1 MFKKAKDINPLP
13 AGMAD
18 AFGAAL
24 SQQGFKSPV
33 VEEPAVE
40 VAPAVEADAELS
52 ESAGKRKADQADGD
66 VAVPKAGD
74 VTPEIGEIKTKAKRK
89 LDKDVSDKP
98 TALKASYSE
107 AKTVKEDCEDCEC
120 EPCECDSDEVE
131 EGTLPPALQ
140 KAIDKKNAKKD
151 GKKVEDEDE
160 DEELSEGTIT
170 VKSFTG
176 KAPAGIKMKKMG
188 SSSFGGDDVEM
199 SGPDAKIIAYAK
211 KSLGCDAK
219 CNTIADVQKQVSEMY
234 ESKCANH
241 EEVKEGLDDVDQKAI
256 KKKFTDRKDKDLDN
270 DGDEDESDKYLHRR
284 RKAIAKALED

>member
-18 AFGAAL
+18 AFDAAL

-33 VEEPAVE
+33 VEEPAVDL
-40 VAPAVEADAELS
+40 APAVEADAELS

-107 AKTVKEDCEDCEC
+107 DKAVKEDCE
-120 EPCECDSDEVE
+120 PDSAEVE

-176 KAPAGIKMKKMG
+176 KAPAGIKMKKLG

-211 KSLGCDAK
+211 RSLGCDAK
-219 CNTIADVQKQVSEMY
+219 CKTIADVQKSISEVY
-234 ESKCANH
+234 EGKCASH
-241 EEVKEGLDDVDQKAI
+241 EEVKEGLDDVDQKAV

>member
-18 AFGAAL
+18 AFNAAL

-40 VAPAVEADAELS
+40 VAPAPAVEADAELS

-120 EPCECDSDEVE
+120 EPCECDHNKDHEKIE

-160 DEELSEGTIT
+160 D
-170 VKSFTG
+170 
-176 KAPAGIKMKKMG
+176 
-188 SSSFGGDDVEM
+188 D
-199 SGPDAKIIAYAK
+199 
-211 KSLGCDAK
+211 
-219 CNTIADVQKQVSEMY
+219 
-234 ESKCANH
+234 
-241 EEVKEGLDDVDQKAI
+241 EEVKEELDDVDQKAI
-256 KKKFTDRKDKDLDN
+256 KKKFVNRKDKDLDN
-270 DGDEDESDKYLHRR
+270 DGDEDQSDKYLHRR